1 MNIKYQPYASAVSQ
15 IMWSTAPLLF
25 ALVIICLFEK
35 EPFNEL
41 VLLPEWGFMSVVLFV
56 ATIQKQIF
64 ITSRQENG
72 VHLAGMAVNMNS
84 ALSLIAAVLFSI
96 ALIRSRGYVSFQ
108 EWQNYML
115 AALNLIVTLGAL
127 LLFASAHI
135 QQFKLEIKYN
145 KSSNADGDKT
155 AAGS

>member
-1 MNIKYQPYASAVSQ
+1 M
-15 IMWSTAPLLF
+15 L
-25 ALVIICLFEK
+25 ALIIIGLFEK
-35 EPFNEL
+35 EPLNEL

-72 VHLAGMAVNMNS
+72 IHLAGMAVNMNS
-84 ALSLIAAVLFSI
+84 ALSLIAAVLFSV
-96 ALIRSRGYVSFQ
+96 ALMRSRGYVSFLD
-108 EWQNYML
+108 WQNYLL
-115 AALNLIVTLGAL
+115 AVCNITITSGAL

-135 QQFKLEIKYN
+135 RQFKLEIKYN